1 MIKKGYIMRLFI
13 GNLSYDTTEATLK
26 EKFGADEVTI
36 PTNDQGRPK
45 GFAFVNVADDEKAK
59 ELIATMDK
67 SDLDGR
73 TIAVSEARPREDRS
87 GGYNRGND
95 RNSGGGHGNWNR

>member
-1 MIKKGYIMRLFI
+1 MRLFI

-59 ELIATMDK
+59 ELIASMDK

-87 GGYNRGND
+87 SGGGGGYNRDNRG
-95 RNSGGGHGNWNR
+95 SGGGNWNR